1 MEIRHEGQGRTQTPG
16 ERKQRREGE
25 GECGE
30 RERERERAR
39 EKASVIMQRL
49 SDPTE
54 TVLSNNITR
63 NRTVLSFKDR
73 PREPL
78 LRRRV
83 DLERERQRELD
94 S

>member
-1 MEIRHEGQGRTQTPG
+1 MGAG
-16 ERKQRREGE
+16 KEGE
-25 GECGE
+25 SWGGQ
-30 RERERERAR
+30 RTPH
-39 EKASVIMQRL
+39 KASVLMQRL
-49 SDPTE
+49 SYPTE
-54 TVLSNNITR
+54 TVLTNKITR

>member
-25 GECGE
+25 GECG
-30 RERERERAR
+30 ERERERAR